1 MNCIGGYLE
10 TFFTPENAVWLLHM
24 DSPAWGRVDIS
35 WCECVVATQVS
46 VLSSCTIFEC
56 RQLVSNWT
64 VTKIIYK
71 LIILITLLIMLLF
84 EAVSAASG
92 FIFIHENRKTHI
104 SCGHYVYFY
113 FFLQMNIY
121 TRYLHLDMFGFP
133 PPPPFFSFLFF
144 NIT

>member
-113 FFLQMNIY
+113 FFSPNE
-121 TRYLHLDMFGFP
+121 YLYSIFTPGYVWVSP
-133 PPPPFFSFLFF
+133 SPPFFFPFYSL
-144 NIT
+144 I